1 MTNILLA
8 CALSALLL
16 AALPAYAQDD
26 DAGTTALD
34 DIPHITIIGSASV
47 EGVPDIAEIS
57 LGVSTEKPRAVDAA
71 NETARIAHDIIE
83 AAKAQGVESRDI
95 RTQSV
100 TLTQTFDN
108 VSDANGRYTGRK
120 PRGFSA
126 SNVIVLRI
134 RALDK
139 AGALAQSLIDKG
151 ATQLNGISFSI
162 EHPEL
167 VMDTLLASAVRDAKR
182 QAEIAAE
189 AAGVK
194 LGRVL
199 LIEKPEAKDGVVV
212 RSKAMP
218 MAMFTPSAASMPVEA
233 GTQTLRNEM
242 QVTWAVEP

>member
-1 MTNILLA
+1 LVATHA
-8 CALSALLL
+8 F
-16 AALPAYAQDD
+16 AQDD
-26 DAGTTALD
+26 DAGGTALG
-34 DIPHITIIGSASV
+34 DIPHITITGVASV
-47 EGVPDIAEIS
+47 EVVPDIAEIS

-71 NETARIAHDIIE
+71 NETARIAHDIVE

-100 TLTQTFDN
+100 TLAQTFDN
-108 VSDANGRYTGRK
+108 VNDSNGRYTGRK

-126 SNVIVLRI
+126 SNVIVLRV

-151 ATQLNGISFSI
+151 ATQFNGISFSV
-162 EHPEL
+162 EHPER

-182 QAEIAAE
+182 QAEIVAQ

-199 LIEKPEAKDGVVV
+199 LIERPEAKDGVVV
-212 RSKAMP
+212 HPRAMP
-218 MAMFTPSAASMPVEA
+218 LAMAAPGAASMPVEA
-233 GTQTLRNEM
+233 GTETLRNEM

>member
-1 MTNILLA
+1 MTKILRA
-8 CALSALLL
+8 CAVSAILF
-16 AALPAYAQDD
+16 AAVPAFAQDD
-26 DAGTTALD
+26 EAGATALD
-34 DIPHITIIGSASV
+34 DIPHITIIGTASV
-47 EGVPDIAEIS
+47 EVVPDIAEIS

-71 NETARIAHDIIE
+71 NETARIAHDIVE

-100 TLTQTFDN
+100 TLAQTFDN
-108 VSDANGRYTGRK
+108 VNDSNGHYTGRK

-126 SNVIVLRI
+126 SNVIVLRV

-151 ATQLNGISFSI
+151 ATQFNGISFAV
-162 EHPEL
+162 EHPER

-182 QAEIAAE
+182 QAEIVAE

-199 LIEKPEAKDGVVV
+199 LIEKPEAKDGVVM
-212 RSKAMP
+212 RSKAMS
-218 MAMFTPSAASMPVEA
+218 MALPPPSAASMPVEA
-233 GTQTLRNEM
+233 GTETLRNDM